1 MPNCGLS
8 IVDHTKVAATT
19 GATYGTSMQARTSPR
34 PRNGWRSA
42 SAASRPSPMAKAVPT
57 TE

>member
-1 MPNCGLS
+1 
-8 IVDHTKVAATT
+8 
-19 GATYGTSMQARTSPR
+19 MQARTSPR

-42 SAASRPSPMAKAVPT
+42 SAATSPSPIAQAVPA